1 MRQLKAMNSL
11 RIQSFAKRRSTFEQY
26 SHRLSTLQYG
36 QAAAQKGVRVSAIYG
51 QIRVQV
57 LYTSGGFGDH
67 YFEHYFKRRDDPYFE
82 TREREERFIE
92 QMVAAVGSAVEKA
105 LPGFMAAYI
114 TNLAQPYQQTAP
126 LTAEQDLDLS
136 EIDLDFVGE

>member
-1 MRQLKAMNSL
+1 MSNIRTVCLRFNLDKPLHRKAFEYLKSMDKSAFKSY
-11 RIQSFAKRRSTFEQY
+11 T
-26 SHRLSTLQYG
+26 
-36 QAAAQKGVRVSAIYG
+36 QAVALAI
-51 QIRVQV
+51 
-57 LYTSGGFGDH
+57 TK
-67 YFEHYFKRRDDPYFE
+67 YFEHYFKKLDDPYFE

-92 QMVAAVGSAVEKA
+92 QIVAAVGNAVEKA

-126 LTAEQDLDLS
+126 PAADQESDLS

>member
-1 MRQLKAMNSL
+1 MNNIRTIVLRFNLDKPLHRKAFEYLKSMDKTAFKSY
-11 RIQSFAKRRSTFEQY
+11 T
-26 SHRLSTLQYG
+26 
-36 QAAAQKGVRVSAIYG
+36 QAAALAI
-51 QIRVQV
+51 
-57 LYTSGGFGDH
+57 TE
-67 YFEHYFKRRDDPYFE
+67 YFEHYLKKRDDPYFE

-92 QMVAAVGSAVEKA
+92 QIVAAVGSAVEKA

-126 LTAEQDLDLS
+126 PTASQDPDLS

>member
-1 MRQLKAMNSL
+1 MSNIRTVCLRFNLDKPLHKKAFDYL
-11 RIQSFAKRRSTFEQY
+11 RSMDKSAFKSYT
-26 SHRLSTLQYG
+26 
-36 QAAAQKGVRVSAIYG
+36 QAAALAI
-51 QIRVQV
+51 
-57 LYTSGGFGDH
+57 TE

-92 QMVAAVGSAVEKA
+92 QIVAAVGSAVEKA

-126 LTAEQDLDLS
+126 PTAEQEPDLS